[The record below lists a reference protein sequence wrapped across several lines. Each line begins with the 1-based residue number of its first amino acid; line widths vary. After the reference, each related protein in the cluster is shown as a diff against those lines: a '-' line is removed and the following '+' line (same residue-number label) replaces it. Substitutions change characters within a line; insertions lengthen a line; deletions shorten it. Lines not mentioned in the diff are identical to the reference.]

1 MLEDETTYRSHA
13 PSAGMVTNHKFVRP
27 TALAGLLLIVNCG
40 CGPQMRPVQPSQ
52 ANVSFY
58 GVPQFMPILG
68 ASVSYGANA
77 TQEIIHDGT
86 LYYLYDQS
94 LWFSSVN
101 VEGPWEVA
109 GAVPQEVVQIEC
121 TQLSPYNPLGTYQL
135 CTAPFPDSEI
145 NGVEEGS
152 RCILPPCP

>member
-1 MLEDETTYRSHA
+1 
-13 PSAGMVTNHKFVRP
+13 
-27 TALAGLLLIVNCG
+27 
-40 CGPQMRPVQPSQ
+40 MRPLQPSQ

-68 ASVSYGANA
+68 ASVSFGANA

-109 GAVPQEVVQIEC
+109 RAVPQEVVQIEMHP
-121 TQLSPYNPLGTYQL
+121 T
-135 CTAPFPDSEI
+135 
-145 NGVEEGS
+145 
-152 RCILPPCP
+152 